1 MFIRGEK
8 GGAAFGYRE
17 VEIVVSEVVVQGV
30 EVFVCVEFHCGD
42 VSASGDDV
50 DVISVL
56 GEGHVG
62 VGWGWDVMHIEIKKD
77 GRYDRAL
84 WNAKMNVPM
93 GGEGML
99 EKNLLF
105 STVEVIAKE
114 FGGGFWEGGLQE
126 FYFERGEVDSVEG
139 LSEV

>member
-50 DVISVL
+50 DVVSVL

-84 WNAKMNVPM
+84 WNTKVNVPM
-93 GGEGML
+93 GGRECWKRTCCFRPL
-99 EKNLLF
+99 
-105 STVEVIAKE
+105 
-114 FGGGFWEGGLQE
+114 
-126 FYFERGEVDSVEG
+126 R
-139 LSEV
+139 